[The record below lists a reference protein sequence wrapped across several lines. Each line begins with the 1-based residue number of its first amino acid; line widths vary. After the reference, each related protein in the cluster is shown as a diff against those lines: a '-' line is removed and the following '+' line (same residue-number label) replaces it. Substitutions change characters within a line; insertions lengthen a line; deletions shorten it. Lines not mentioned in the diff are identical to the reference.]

1 MLSLVCLLAMVAC
14 GGGGDDLAE
23 PSSTPP
29 TAVWTQAT
37 AADAAVANDTST
49 HTTAAPATL
58 APATTAPAPPSNASS
73 PTAQSIKAGPLSRA
87 SSGLNG
93 AGDAITPSVL
103 VTAAAKFTQLAQATA
118 DPQATLGALATTP
131 GCSTAF
137 IPAASLAKGSAAAL
151 PPSGGVFYSAAELS
165 AWRQRVAGR
174 RFITAGDV
182 QAGSPGDW
190 TTIARNTQRFAEGAE
205 PAWSASLAA
214 PSGSLRTTHG
224 TLLRDAA
231 FAHLITPDAALLAK
245 LRTRLLAEVADP
257 GNDFARLCLRELS
270 GQVPDAWYAEAAWLL
285 RFTVAYDFV
294 RQALPADDR
303 RLIDNHLRRNASALA
318 AQLDHGLSYVFPQR
332 LSGDYSQRAR
342 DAAAVG
348 EAAWAGTRADTNGD
362 CRIDAQD
369 DPRSFAAHNYVRG
382 DGSLGPRTSVLSQ
395 WFNNRRAI
403 SAAAVGAAGVML
415 GEAGLTQRAKR
426 YTMEWLSYG
435 VWADGSE
442 GEYLRNGDYCIHK
455 QGVIYAASN
464 IQSGLLMGRVLA
476 RQGDT
481 SLLNFRTRA
490 GLFGSESQAGQPDKS
505 LLSVATTHIELLTGQ
520 RVWHRHEAQL
530 SLPAPRPETAL
541 GASQV
546 HYLADARGSDA
557 YHELGLMIGAR
568 DLPSLPIAA
577 VVMRDPAVLPRRFP
591 GSTGLPVATGFG
603 SWVGSWTD
611 AFNALPAMLL
621 LY

>member
-14 GGGGDDLAE
+14 GGGDDLAE
-23 PSSTPP
+23 PSSAPL
-29 TAVWTQAT
+29 TAASTHANT
-37 AADAAVANDTST
+37 ADAAAPNDASAQATSGS
-49 HTTAAPATL
+49 ATPSS
-58 APATTAPAPPSNASS
+58 ATAPALQAL
-73 PTAQSIKAGPLSRA
+73 KAGPLSRA
-87 SSGLNG
+87 NTGLSG
-93 AGDAITPSVL
+93 AGDATTPSTL
-103 VTAAAKFTQLAQATA
+103 VTAAAKFTQLAQATV
-118 DPQATLGALATTP
+118 DPQATLGALAATP
-131 GCSTAF
+131 GCANAF
-137 IPAASLAKGSAAAL
+137 MPGANLIKSSAAAL
-151 PPSGGVFYSAAELS
+151 PASGGVFYSAAELS
-165 AWRQRVAGR
+165 AWRQRVAGK

-190 TTIARNTQRFAEGAE
+190 STINRNAQRFAEGAE

-214 PSGSLRTTHG
+214 NSAHSTTSAHSGSLRTTHG

-231 FAHLITPDAALLAK
+231 FAHLIAPDAALLAK
-245 LRTRLLAEVADP
+245 LRARLLAEVADP
-257 GNDFARLCLRELS
+257 ANDFARLCLRELS

-285 RFTVAYDFV
+285 RLTVAYDFV
-294 RQALPADDR
+294 RQALAAEDR
-303 RLIDNHLRRNASALA
+303 RAIDNHLRRNASALA
-318 AQLDHGLSYVFPQR
+318 AQLDHGLNYLFPQR
-332 LSGDYSQRAR
+332 LSGDYSQRSR
-342 DAAAVG
+342 DAAASG

-362 CRIDAQD
+362 CRIDPLD

-403 SAAAVGAAGVML
+403 SAAAVGAVGVML
-415 GEAGLTQRAKR
+415 GEAGLAQRAKR

-464 IQSGLLMGRVLA
+464 IQSGLLIARVLA
-476 RQGDT
+476 RQGDG

-490 GLFGSESQAGQPDKS
+490 GLFGSESAAGQPDKS
-505 LLSVATTHIELLTGQ
+505 LLSVASTHIELLTGQ

-530 SLPAPRPETAL
+530 SAPAPRPETAL

-546 HYLADARGSDA
+546 HYMADARGSDA
-557 YHELGLMIGAR
+557 FHELGLMIGAR

-577 VVMRDPAVLPRRFP
+577 VVLRDPAVLPRRFP